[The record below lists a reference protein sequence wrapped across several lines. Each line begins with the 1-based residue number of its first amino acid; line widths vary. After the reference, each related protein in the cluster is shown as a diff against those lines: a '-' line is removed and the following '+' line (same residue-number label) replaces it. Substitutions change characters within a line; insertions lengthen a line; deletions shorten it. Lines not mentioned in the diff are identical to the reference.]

1 VSDKKPKGIVDPWRK
16 VEPLRPAPQVVT
28 PSRKRINLDEVDR
41 DADLAIP
48 GKQVLRFMHA
58 CFDVTS
64 TRVQTASDALDVLA
78 DCIADLFS
86 IHDISAMLTAAGI
99 GVRCKDR
106 MFNVPSE
113 EESASTLKNA
123 TSCFW
128 FVQKPLD
135 QGVLVLARILR
146 SPYAAPTL
154 HRHGVTVMMT
164 AS

>member
-1 VSDKKPKGIVDPWRK
+1 
-16 VEPLRPAPQVVT
+16 
-28 PSRKRINLDEVDR
+28 
-41 DADLAIP
+41 
-48 GKQVLRFMHA
+48 
-58 CFDVTS
+58 
-64 TRVQTASDALDVLA
+64 
-78 DCIADLFS
+78 
-86 IHDISAMLTAAGI
+86 MLTATGI

-106 MFNVPSE
+106 MFNVPTE
-113 EESASTLKNA
+113 DEVASTLKNA

-154 HRHGVTVMMT
+154 HRYGITVMMT